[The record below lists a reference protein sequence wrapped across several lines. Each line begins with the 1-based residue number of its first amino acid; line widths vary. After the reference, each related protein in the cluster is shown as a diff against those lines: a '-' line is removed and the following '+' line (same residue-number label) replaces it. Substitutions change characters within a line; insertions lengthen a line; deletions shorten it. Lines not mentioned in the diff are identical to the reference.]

1 MVGMALFVVGGE
13 LHGLV
18 GGWEDGGGREKV
30 GVWWWW
36 GGFLSQLG
44 RNARVGL
51 LGRECVLMIGS
62 LFSSVLTVGLLVR
75 SWSPN
80 PGFPPPNPN

>member
-1 MVGMALFVVGGE
+1 MGV
-13 LHGLV
+13 
-18 GGWEDGGGREKV
+18 GREKGGVVVVV
-30 GVWWWW
+30 G
-36 GGFLSQLG
+36 FFSSQLG

-51 LGRECVLMIGS
+51 LGRECVSMIGS